1 MTYVSQ
7 APQADRSEDAPAT
20 PAESARGLSSW
31 QRSLEHFE
39 QYRLDAAA
47 AARPPVLSSAQL
59 REARDKKAALLR
71 AAGECLSRLYT
82 LVCDAG
88 YCVILTDARGIVIDF
103 RADEAQRD
111 ALERAGAETG
121 TGEREAQ
128 AAGPRSAAR
137 AGEPAAF
144 AAREDVPLPEAV
156 HLITCGAAPIFAP
169 NGELVGVLDACAPR
183 SPDDTPSERIVL
195 QLLTQTAE
203 QIENR
208 YFLEQTAKHWVLFGH
223 ADRHAVDTLPEL
235 LVAIDDGG
243 RVIAGN
249 RRAHRTM
256 ATFERVRRIDELF
269 DVSIVRLR
277 DLAHAGGVLAL
288 NGRRGSDTL
297 HVRMRAPIA
306 AEPQAVA
313 VVRPGRGGEVPQA
326 PDAMSPFLASCDT
339 RIAENARL
347 ALRLAGKRLPIL
359 LSGETGVGKE
369 VFARAIHE
377 AGGRKGRPFVAVN
390 CAAIPESL
398 IEGELFGHVP
408 GAFTGA
414 RSRGARGKIA
424 SADGGTLFLDE
435 IGDMPLEMQT
445 RLLRLLAE
453 GEVVPLGGHAPL
465 RVDLD
470 VICATHRDLE
480 RRVTEGRFRE
490 DLYYR
495 LSGAPFTIPP
505 LRERAD
511 IRELVAAV
519 FDEEASAAARGL
531 MLDPAL
537 LERLCAYGWPGNIRQ
552 LRNVLRYA
560 CAVCES
566 QRVSEA
572 HLSPAFRAQ
581 LDMGF
586 SASARMRIKPAVAAG
601 DERARIVQA
610 LTEHQWRAGPA
621 AHALGISRATLYRR
635 IASLEIVGPH
645 RAGT

>member
-7 APQADRSEDAPAT
+7 APQPDRSVDAPAT
-20 PAESARGLSSW
+20 PAEPVRGLSSW

-39 QYRLDAAA
+39 QYRLDSAASV
-47 AARPPVLSSAQL
+47 RPPLLSSAQL

-71 AAGECLSRLYT
+71 AAGECLSKLHMLIR
-82 LVCDAG
+82 DAG
-88 YCVILTDARGIVIDF
+88 YCVILTDARGVVIDLH
-103 RADEAQRD
+103 ADEAQRE
-111 ALERAGAETG
+111 AFERAGVPTRTGSGETESG
-121 TGEREAQ
+121 APGSPARARE
-128 AAGPRSAAR
+128 SAAL
-137 AGEPAAF
+137 AAQD
-144 AAREDVPLPEAV
+144 EVPLPEAV

-169 NGELVGVLDACAPR
+169 NGELVGVLDAHVPR
-183 SPDDTPSERIVL
+183 ASDDVHSERIVL
-195 QLLTQTAE
+195 QLATQAAE
-203 QIENR
+203 QIEDR

-223 ADRHAVDTLPEL
+223 PDRHAVETLPEIL
-235 LVAIDDGG
+235 LAIDDGG
-243 RVIAGN
+243 RLIAGN
-249 RRAHRTM
+249 RRARRSI

-269 DVSIVRLR
+269 DVSFARLR
-277 DLAHAGGVLAL
+277 DLAHEGGVLAV
-288 NGRRGSDTL
+288 NGRTGRETL
-297 HVRMRAPIA
+297 HVRVRAPIA
-306 AEPQAVA
+306 AEPRTVVVA
-313 VVRPGRGGEVPQA
+313 RAGRGSEGPQA
-326 PDAMSPFLASCDT
+326 PDVMAPFLASCD
-339 RIAENARL
+339 RRVAQNARL

-377 AGGRKGRPFVAVN
+377 AGGRRGRPFVAVN

-414 RSRGARGKIA
+414 RNRGARGKIA

-453 GEVVPLGGHAPL
+453 GEVVPLGGHAPI

-480 RRVTEGRFRE
+480 RRVAEGRFRE

-495 LSGAPFTIPP
+495 LSGAPFTLPP

-519 FDEEASAAARGL
+519 FDDEAGAAARGL
-531 MLDPAL
+531 TLDPAL
-537 LERLCAYGWPGNIRQ
+537 LERLCAFAWPGNIRQ
-552 LRNVLRYA
+552 LRHVLRYA

-566 QRVSEA
+566 QVVGEA

-581 LDMGF
+581 LEADF
-586 SASARMRIKPAVAAG
+586 PASGKAGMRPAVAAA

-621 AHALGISRATLYRR
+621 ARALGISRATLYRR
-635 IASLEIVGPH
+635 IASFEIVAPH
-645 RAGT
+645 RV

>member
-7 APQADRSEDAPAT
+7 APQPDRSVDAPAT
-20 PAESARGLSSW
+20 PAEPARGLSSW

-39 QYRLDAAA
+39 RYRLDSAASV
-47 AARPPVLSSAQL
+47 RPPLLSSAQL

-71 AAGECLSRLYT
+71 AAGESLSKLYT
-82 LVCDAG
+82 LIRDAG
-88 YCVILTDARGIVIDF
+88 YCVILTDARGVVIDVH
-103 RADEAQRD
+103 ADEAQRE
-111 ALERAGAETG
+111 AFERAGVPMSTGPGDAEPG
-121 TGEREAQ
+121 APGSQ
-128 AAGPRSAAR
+128 ALAP
-137 AGEPAAF
+137 EPVALPSQ
-144 AAREDVPLPEAV
+144 EDVPLPEAV

-169 NGELVGVLDACAPR
+169 NGELVGVLDAQAPR
-183 SPDDTPSERIVL
+183 AADDVQSERIVL
-195 QLLTQTAE
+195 QLVTQAAE
-203 QIENR
+203 QIEDR

-223 ADRHAVDTLPEL
+223 PDRHAVETLPDIL
-235 LVAIDDGG
+235 LALDDGG
-243 RVIAGN
+243 RLIAGN
-249 RRAHRTM
+249 RRAHRAV

-269 DVSIVRLR
+269 DVSFARLR
-277 DLAHAGGVLAL
+277 DLAHEGGVLAVT
-288 NGRRGSDTL
+288 GRAWSETL
-297 HVRMRAPIA
+297 HVRVRAPIA
-306 AEPQAVA
+306 AEPRTAA
-313 VVRPGRGGEVPQA
+313 IARAARSNEVPQA
-326 PDAMSPFLASCDT
+326 PDAMSPFLTSSDT

-414 RSRGARGKIA
+414 RNRGARGKIA

-453 GEVVPLGGHAPL
+453 GEVVPLGGHAPI

-480 RRVTEGRFRE
+480 RRVVEGRFRE

-519 FDEEASAAARGL
+519 FDDEAGAGARGL
-531 MLDPAL
+531 ALDPAL
-537 LERLCAYGWPGNIRQ
+537 LERLCAFAWPGNIRQ

-566 QRVSEA
+566 QVVGEA

-581 LDMGF
+581 LDARFAAAGKDRIR
-586 SASARMRIKPAVAAG
+586 SAVVAG

-621 AHALGISRATLYRR
+621 ARALGMSRATLYRR

-645 RAGT
+645 RI